1 MKAFDVMTWGVIS
14 IAADASILRAAQLM
28 LEYKISG
35 LLVVDAKGNPVGIVT
50 EGDFV
55 RRGVVSGLA
64 GGRNVKDIMTPNP
77 CRITGDTPLEEI
89 VRLMEKHRIK
99 RLPVLDDGHVIGMVS
114 RANILQAA
122 VRLARETKPIAE
134 DAQNIEAVRD
144 RVSLEPQPGYAVAV
158 AAADW

>member
-1 MKAFDVMTWGVIS
+1 MTNRTEHIEITPGVCGGTPR
-14 IAADASILRAAQLM
+14 IA
-28 LEYKISG
+28 G
-35 LLVVDAKGNPVGIVT
+35 
-50 EGDFV
+50 
-55 RRGVVSGLA
+55 
-64 GGRNVKDIMTPNP
+64 
-77 CRITGDTPLEEI
+77 
-89 VRLMEKHRIK
+89 HRIK